1 MDSDNQTNSNPNKRK
16 KTDSSTD
23 TDDLLITSEEVSLM
37 SSINKKLEI
46 LIPLHKDVQEITRS
60 LEFAHEHIMTLQT
73 ANKEL
78 HSSVQ
83 SLSEQMQKISTEN
96 KQLKETVLDL
106 QTRSMRDNLIF
117 SGLPETNNENTESV
131 VKNFMKTQL
140 KIPPET
146 LKNVTFHRVHRFGRN
161 TSTSPRPIVA
171 KFEHFQD
178 KLLVKGKGREL
189 KGTTFGLNEQ
199 YPREINERR
208 KVLYPIMKEHRSK
221 NIRTSLIVDKLYIN
235 GQLFRNSKTTPWLF

>member
-1 MDSDNQTNSNPNKRK
+1 MDPDGQTSTNPNKKRK
-16 KTDSSTD
+16 ADSSTD
-23 TDDLLITSEEVSLM
+23 TDDLLTSAEEVSLM
-37 SSINKKLEI
+37 TSINKKLDI
-46 LIPLHKDVQEITRS
+46 LIPLHQEVKEITRS

-83 SLSEQMQKISTEN
+83 ILTDQMQKITAEN
-96 KQLKETVLDL
+96 KLLKETVLDL

-117 SGLPETNNENTESV
+117 SGLPEANNENTESV

-146 LKNVTFHRVHRFGRN
+146 LQSITFHRIHRFGKSTN
-161 TSTSPRPIVA
+161 TSHRPIVA

-178 KLLVKGKGREL
+178 KVLVKSKGKEL
-189 KGTTFGLNEQ
+189 KGTNFGLNEQ

-235 GQLFRNSKTTPWLF
+235 GQLFKDSKITPWLF